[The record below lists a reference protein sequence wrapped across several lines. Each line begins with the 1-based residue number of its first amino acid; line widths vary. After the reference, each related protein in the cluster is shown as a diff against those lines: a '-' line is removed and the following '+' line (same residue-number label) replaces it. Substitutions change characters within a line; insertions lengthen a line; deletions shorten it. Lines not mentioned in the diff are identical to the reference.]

1 MNKTDTFSPSFF
13 KNLKEAEENY
23 FWFYVRRKWIYDS
36 IRRFIPPPAKLLEV
50 GCGTGNVSSYLAGK
64 GYTVTGCDLFEEAFY
79 FSWPGFRQ
87 VRADADCLPFEDNT
101 FDVVGLFDVIEHL
114 DDDIAPLKEASR
126 VLREGGIVVITVPA
140 GENLWSRID
149 EASYHKRRYTRE
161 RLKLILSGV
170 SLEVRKID
178 YMFMSLYLPMYLI
191 RKHKKDMAET
201 LKIKKVTNILMK
213 AAFDAERMLS
223 KFVPLPFGTSLMAVA
238 QKGLPGAPRG

>member
-23 FWFYVRRKWIYDS
+23 FWFHVRRKWIYDN
-36 IRRFIPPPAKLLEV
+36 IRRFIPPPAKLLEI

-64 GYTVTGCDLFEEAFY
+64 GYTVTGCDLFEE
-79 FSWPGFRQ
+79 
-87 VRADADCLPFEDNT
+87 
-101 FDVVGLFDVIEHL
+101 VGLFDVIEHL

-191 RKHKKDMAET
+191 RKHKKDMAGN

-238 QKGLPGAPRG
+238 QKGLPRAPRG